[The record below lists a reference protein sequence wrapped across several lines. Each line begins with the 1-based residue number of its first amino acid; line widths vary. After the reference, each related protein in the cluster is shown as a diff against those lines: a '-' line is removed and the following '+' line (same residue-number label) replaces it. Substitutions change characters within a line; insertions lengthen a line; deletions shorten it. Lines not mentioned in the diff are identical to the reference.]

1 MRSHSLYGTAVLKKY
16 AEIFRS
22 ACTVRCYNIRLLTVS
37 SFEWNYMI
45 NMPKPKSMNKDDND
59 DDDDYDD
66 DNNNNNNNN
75 NN

>member
-1 MRSHSLYGTAVLKKY
+1 M
-16 AEIFRS
+16 
-22 ACTVRCYNIRLLTVS
+22 RCYNIRLLTVS

-75 NN
+75 NNN